1 MATQTVPSL
10 DVRAF
15 EYLIKK
21 RMKADPTFKDYDFEG
36 SGLSAIVRIL
46 ASDANSIG
54 FMQNMLNGESHLHS
68 AQQRSNVGLAAGF
81 LSFNPTRSAQPLIE
95 FP

>member
-36 SGLSAIVRIL
+36 SGLSAIVR
-46 ASDANSIG
+46 
-54 FMQNMLNGESHLHS
+54 FLHQ
-68 AQQRSNVGLAAGF
+68 AEDGVEVADVEFYEAVVGLIFNIFQVGQVAGIGE
-81 LSFNPTRSAQPLIE
+81 RY
-95 FP
+95 